1 MAPIYTVMLRDKD
14 GLLES
19 VSQDYLDLAISRTV
33 NAPDIAA
40 LVYDSNS
47 LNVQYLIHGSIIE
60 IYRED
65 TEAGI
70 ASTQEFAGFIRRV
83 VRTINDRTTYEI
95 TALGAM
101 SLLGDR
107 IVAWKAERA
116 NRSKFTAQPAETI
129 VRTLVVTNAG
139 NQATVAGGRIL
150 EGTLITPNLTFPAS
164 AGTGTVL
171 SVSLAYQN
179 LLEAVQKVCD
189 DGGGDFSVTYDPVV
203 NQFGARWHLGQ
214 LGTNRTATVKLSV
227 PLGTIG
233 ELIVSDDRIDDFTA
247 VIVGGQGEGKARR
260 IATRPAT
267 LPTST
272 SLREVFADARN
283 LKKATLGRLRSHG
296 QILLNRQARK
306 RVTYTA
312 TLLQNAALRYGRDYF
327 LGDLVTILDGTT
339 AITQKV
345 QGVDLAFTADGKE
358 SVDVT
363 LANNA

>member
-14 GLLES
+14 GLLQS

-47 LNVQYLIHGSIIE
+47 LSVQYLIQGSIIE
-60 IYRED
+60 VYRED
-65 TEAGI
+65 KEAGI
-70 ASTQEFAGFIRRV
+70 ASTQEFAGFIRKIT
-83 VRTINDRTTYEI
+83 RTINDRTTYEVTCI
-95 TALGAM
+95 GMVGILAT
-101 SLLGDR
+101 R
-107 IVAWKAERA
+107 IVAWKANRV
-116 NRSKFTAQPAETI
+116 NRSKFNAQPAETI
-129 VRTLVVTNAG
+129 MRNLIVYNLG
-139 NQATVAGGRIL
+139 SLATVAQGRL
-150 EGTLITPNLTFPAS
+150 QDGVWTNTTMAAS
-164 AGTGTVL
+164 AGTGTVM
-171 SVSLAYQN
+171 SVSFAYQN
-179 LLEAVQKVCD
+179 LLEAVQKVSE
-189 DGGGDFSVTYDPVV
+189 DGGGDFTVTYTAPFSYVAV
-203 NQFGARWHLGQ
+203 WRLGQ
-214 LGTNRTATVKLSV
+214 LGTNRTATVRLSV

-233 ELIVSDDRIDDFTA
+233 ELIVDDDRIEDFTA
-247 VIVGGQGEGKARR
+247 VYVGGQGEGNARR
-260 IATRPAT
+260 VATRPSGWVYDK
-267 LPTST
+267 L
-272 SLREVFADARN
+272 LREYFVDARN
-283 LKKATLGRLRSHG
+283 LKKGTLARLRQLG
-296 QILLNRQARK
+296 QITLNRQARK